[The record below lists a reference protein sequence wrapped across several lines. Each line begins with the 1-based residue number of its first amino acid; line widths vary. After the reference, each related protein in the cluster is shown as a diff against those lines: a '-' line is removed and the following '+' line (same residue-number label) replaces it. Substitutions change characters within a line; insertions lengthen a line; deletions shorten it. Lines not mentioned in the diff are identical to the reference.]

1 VAPRAGVAPA
11 ACGALLAA
19 LAFGAPPPRDALPEV
34 LPVAAEVKDPVF
46 AILVGLIRAD
56 THGTLSG
63 ERLAREL
70 ARHPGRTRL
79 PYQRLRELRREATA
93 PATARVTAV
102 FDGPLDLPIPYR
114 ILWYNPGRFTT
125 AATCRFEEWS
135 LGDVRVTTADGTRA
149 ALAEVRV
156 FGLAHGQVA
165 GGISGGISESR
176 GARAVEGRDS
186 DISVDVDGWI
196 DRLLGASLDDT
207 RITGLLLLRHAGR
220 PYAMAVGY
228 NRQGHGRSGAF
239 DLAADRIVFPVPG
252 ALRAAGRELRA
263 RMEALLRGA

>member
-1 VAPRAGVAPA
+1 MAFRAGAAPA

-19 LAFGAPPPRDALPEV
+19 LAFGAAPPKEDLPEV
-34 LPVAAEVKDPVF
+34 LPAAAEVKDPVF

-70 ARHPGRTRL
+70 ARHRGRTRL
-79 PYQRLRELRREATA
+79 PYQRLRELRREPAA

-125 AATCRFEEWS
+125 AATCQFEEWS
-135 LGDVRVTTADGTRA
+135 LGDVRAPAADGTQA

-165 GGISGGISESR
+165 G
-176 GARAVEGRDS
+176 
-186 DISVDVDGWI
+186 DISVDIDGWI

-207 RITGLLLLRHAGR
+207 HVTGLLLLRHAGR

-228 NRQGHGRSGAF
+228 NRHGHGRSGAF
-239 DLAADRIVFPVPG
+239 DLAADRIVFPLPE

-263 RMEALLRGA
+263 RLEALLRGRG